1 MYEAY
6 FGLTSLPFRLAPD
19 PPFYVDTPPH
29 RAALT
34 ALQGGLADGVEF
46 VPLIGEFGTGK
57 TLIGRRL
64 LEEID
69 RTRQVGAELSAL
81 RTEGD
86 ELFDRVVEA
95 FRLPRV
101 RSIRPLE
108 NAIRQFEGIV
118 RDGRSALLLV
128 DDAHQL
134 GAAVVQRLRKLT
146 AIRVDGRTALR
157 VCVAGRS
164 TPGFEELRRCGHA
177 LRIGAPIRLDRLGA
191 GETRAYI
198 LDRLRRAGWQGR
210 PDFGMAT
217 AAIHERCQGNPARIN
232 RLCGH
237 ILLHL
242 YMQGRDDV
250 NAGVVYAVDDLL
262 QAELRGELATLAL
275 PPRAQA
281 LPLTT
286 AQASPGQIAHAALH
300 GDALMA
306 RLIAQTLA
314 PATTSPPQAAS
325 AARPARA
332 ASAIPATSRR
342 RRGLAQ
348 GVAALALLVTGGFL
362 WQMICNL
369 TLAHPG
375 ATHAAAPSVAHVD
388 TPAPV
393 PASGAAIAAQPG
405 GQTSRED

>member
-6 FGLTSLPFRLAPD
+6 FGLTSQPFRLAPD
-19 PPFYVDTPPH
+19 TPFYVDTPPH

-34 ALQGGLADGVEF
+34 ALQDGLADGAEF
-46 VPLIGEFGTGK
+46 VPFIGEFGTGK
-57 TLIGRRL
+57 TLVGRRL

-95 FRLPRV
+95 FRLPRLRGV
-101 RSIRPLE
+101 RPLE

-118 RDGRSALLLV
+118 RDGCSAVLLV
-128 DDAHQL
+128 DDAHRL
-134 GAAVVQRLRKLT
+134 DAAVVRRLRKLT

-164 TPGFEELRRCGHA
+164 TPGFEELRRSGHK
-177 LRIGAPIRLDRLGA
+177 LSVGAPIRLDLLDA

-198 LDRLRRAGWQGR
+198 VDRLRRAGWHGR
-210 PDFGMAT
+210 PDFGTAT

-262 QAELRGELATLAL
+262 QAELRGEFATLAL

-281 LPLTT
+281 IPLAT
-286 AQASPGQIAHAALH
+286 ARASPAQLPQAALH

-306 RLIAQTLA
+306 RLIAQTLTPPATSLHEAAA
-314 PATTSPPQAAS
+314 PAPPAV
-325 AARPARA
+325 PG
-332 ASAIPATSRR
+332 ISRR

-348 GVAALALLVTGGFL
+348 GAAALALLVAGGFL
-362 WQMICNL
+362 WQMICNF
-369 TLAHPG
+369 TLARAQ
-375 ATHAAAPSVAHVD
+375 ATRDAAPSVAHVNER
-388 TPAPV
+388 APT
-393 PASGAAIAAQPG
+393 PASGAAIAARPAG
-405 GQTSRED
+405 PAARED